1 MKLKALAHTSHQQE
15 WGASIDPQDPSLG
28 NLGKGAFL
36 GASSKASA
44 EFQPMTNKLIAVGLL
59 SSRACPGGLTPM
71 WAIKG
76 HTGSATEAPAQWHQL

>member
-36 GASSKASA
+36 GASSEASA
-44 EFQPMTNKLIAVGLL
+44 EFQPMTVIN
-59 SSRACPGGLTPM
+59 
-71 WAIKG
+71 
-76 HTGSATEAPAQWHQL
+76 